1 MSEIDWQKLDPSEW
15 PHTPPYEEIRKY
27 IEAKPNNIWRISSG
41 DLVNALEEAYSRLDD
56 VAHILSEDY
65 LMGKIL
71 PAVVGAPDRAR
82 IVAIERVLGG
92 AAEAPQTH
100 ELSTDALI
108 LVALLKAREIGDAG
122 QAGPYVHRLP
132 IEKIPNWGWLQSQW
146 AVVVA
151 VDVAQQAYEARL
163 AQLRELSAKAHTY
176 GPDEFGAFKRELAE
190 ILRSEDA

>member
-1 MSEIDWQKLDPSEW
+1 MTEIDWQNMDPSEW
-15 PHTPPYEEIRKY
+15 PHTPPHEELRKY
-27 IEAKPNNIWRISSG
+27 IEARSNNIWRLSSG

-56 VAHILSEDY
+56 VADILSESFLD
-65 LMGKIL
+65 GKFM
-71 PAVVGAPDRAR
+71 PAYVGAPDRAR
-82 IVAIERVLGG
+82 IAAIERVMGG
-92 AAEAPQTH
+92 TSEAPHTPVP
-100 ELSTDALI
+100 SSDDLI
-108 LVALLKAREIGDAG
+108 LAALLRVREIGNAG

-132 IEKIPNWGWLQSQW
+132 SEKIPNWGWLQGQW

-163 AQLRELSAKAHTY
+163 SRLKELSAKAHTY